1 MRPTIGTATLRF
13 PRAPRRRT
21 GKQLFQRQLELSVEA
36 AYRLVVE
43 TMVEHALAEVD
54 QRGGSE
60 RNSTSEPIT
69 SPTSR

>member
-1 MRPTIGTATLRF
+1 MRPAIGTATLLF

-36 AYRLVVE
+36 AYRLVE

-54 QRGGSE
+54 QRGGSD